1 MNETQKEKFD
11 KIQRSLNPKTKV
23 RNVFKIESDGTK
35 TKARVIDTGDR
46 AIFHCEKGPALVN
59 EDQKKVEYYL
69 NGIQYSEDDWKEI
82 RKEREGLPWYKQ
94 SGNTIKTARF

>member
-1 MNETQKEKFD
+1 MNEIQKEQFNR
-11 KIQRSLNPKTKV
+11 IQRSLNPKTKV

-59 EDQKKVEYYL
+59 EEQKIKEYYL
-69 NGIQYSEDDWKEI
+69 NGIIYDYDTWNEI
-82 RKEREGLPWYKQ
+82 KKSGEGLPWYKQ
-94 SGNTIKTARF
+94 SGMKGARH